1 MKVTST
7 DVKNSFGK
15 YLRLCANEPVYITKN
30 GEIIAKL
37 TQQQTEADEDHF
49 APSVSEEIVAK
60 YNYNR
65 VKMSYE
71 EFLHMNENTH
81 NRYEYIDGEIY
92 LLSAPNVFHQR
103 VISRLHVQM
112 DRYLEGKPCDVFMS
126 PFDVFLKIRTG
137 EYRDNI
143 VQPDLLVICNWR
155 DETDEKGKY
164 KGVPRLVVEVLSP
177 SNSTKE
183 QFKKLN
189 LYRES
194 GVEEYW
200 LIDPESCSCLI
211 YRFDNFS
218 ITETRFY
225 SRDEICES
233 MIYPGL
239 SFCVLEE

>member
-37 TQQQTEADEDHF
+37 TQQRTEADEDIF
-49 APSVSEEIVAK
+49 APSVSEETAAK

-65 VKMSYE
+65 LKMSYE
-71 EFLHMNENTH
+71 EFLHINENTH

-92 LLSAPNVFHQR
+92 LLGAPNVFHQR

-126 PFDVFLKIRTG
+126 PFDVFLKTRTG
-137 EYRDNI
+137 AYRDNS
-143 VQPDLLVICNWR
+143 VQPDLLVVCNWR
-155 DETDEKGKY
+155 DDTDENGKY

-177 SNSTKE
+177 RNSTKE
-183 QFKKLN
+183 LFKKLN

-200 LIDPESCSCLI
+200 LLDPESGSGLV
-211 YRFDNFS
+211 YSFS
-218 ITETRFY
+218 DFEIVETKLY
-225 SRDEICES
+225 NGDVPCQSR
-233 MIYPGL
+233 IYPGL

>member
-37 TQQQTEADEDHF
+37 TQLRTIEDEDLLGS
-49 APSVSEEIVAK
+49 SVSAETAEK
-60 YNYNR
+60 YNFNR

-71 EFLHMNENTH
+71 EFVHMNENSL

-92 LLSAPNVFHQR
+92 LLGAPNVFHQR

-126 PFDVFLKIRTG
+126 PFDVFLKTRTG
-137 EYRDNI
+137 AYRDNS
-143 VQPDLLVICNWR
+143 VQPDLLVVCNWR
-155 DETDEKGKY
+155 DDTDEKGKY
-164 KGVPRLVVEVLSP
+164 KGIPRLVVEVLSP
-177 SNSTKE
+177 SNSNKE
-183 QFKKLN
+183 MFKKLN
-189 LYRES
+189 LYRDS

-200 LIDPESCSCLI
+200 IIDPDSGSGLI
-211 YRFDNFS
+211 YRFSDFE
-218 ITETRFY
+218 IVETKFY
-225 SRDEICES
+225 NGDVDCQS
-233 MIYPGL
+233 MIYQGL
-239 SFCVLEE
+239 TFRVLEE